1 MGEEN
6 TEDRGKNHV
15 KVAKIHLQIL
25 LVLQLDKKKN
35 PIGHQ
40 TLKKYPQHHRR

>member
-25 LVLQLDKKKN
+25 LVLQLDKEEKS
-35 PIGHQ
+35 
-40 TLKKYPQHHRR
+40 HRSSNIEKISTTS